1 MMTIKIDKF
10 LVASSLLAGMLL
22 VSACASSDAK
32 PEAAASN
39 AAVAGEAGQLDEA
52 VADESGK
59 DAAADE
65 SGKEAVAGNGDSM
78 DPNRLICKI
87 QRPTGSR
94 IGEKVCLT
102 ARQWE
107 MWHAQSQREM
117 EKLRRNRPA
126 ALSSE
131 G

>member
-1 MMTIKIDKF
+1 MIFETGKSLAVTSLMM
-10 LVASSLLAGMLL
+10 VMLL
-22 VSACASSDAK
+22 ISACASSDEKA
-32 PEAAASN
+32 EVAASN
-39 AAVAGEAGQLDEA
+39 AAVAGESGQQ
-52 VADESGK
+52 
-59 DAAADE
+59 AAAAE
-65 SGKEAVAGNGDSM
+65 SDKEAIPGTEDTM
-78 DPNRLICKI
+78 DPDRLICKI

-107 MWHAQSQREM
+107 MWQAQSQREL

-126 ALSSE
+126 SLSSE